1 MKTIFPKIPDETR
14 LTMLRLPDGPVDAV
28 LDTDTY
34 NEIDDQFAV
43 AYTLLSPERIRLKAI
58 YAAPFSNENSTG
70 PKDGMEKSY
79 EELQRLLALMDIPEE
94 GLLYKGSAC
103 FLPDYFD
110 YDIPVESDAARDLVK
125 QAMAHD
131 SAHPLYVMAIGA
143 VTNVVSAMLTA
154 PEIIDRIVVIWL
166 GGHAHYWDNAQEFN
180 LMQDLAASQVLFDS
194 GVPLIQLPCLGVV
207 DHLVMPTAE
216 TQAYLAGDGG
226 LGDFL
231 HNRVTACFANPR
243 GRSRV
248 IWDISAP
255 AILAQPEAVK
265 TDLRPTPW
273 ISDEGRYSFDSSRPL
288 MRCLTHIDRDAV
300 FGRFFSFFPQK
311 GGSHD

>member
-1 MKTIFPKIPDETR
+1 MKTIFPKLPDEVR
-14 LTMLRLPDGPVDAV
+14 LAMLRLPDGPVDAV

-43 AYTLLSPERIRLKAI
+43 AYTLLSPERIHLKAV
-58 YAAPFSNENSTG
+58 YAAPFFNENSTG

-79 EELQRLLALMDIPEE
+79 EELQRLFALMKVPEE
-94 GLLYKGSAC
+94 GMLHKGSERY
-103 FLPDYFD
+103 LPDHD
-110 YDIPVESDAARDLVK
+110 TPVESDAARDLVK

-143 VTNVVSAMLTA
+143 ITNVVSAMLMA
-154 PEIIDRIVVIWL
+154 PEIISRIVVIWL
-166 GGHAHYWDNAQEFN
+166 GGHAHHWNDTREFN
-180 LMQDLAASQVLFDS
+180 LMQDLTAAQVLFDS
-194 GVPLIQLPCLGVV
+194 GVPLFQLPCFGVV
-207 DHLVMPTAE
+207 DHLVMSTAE
-216 TQAYLAGDGG
+216 TKAYLAGDGG

-231 HNRVTACFANPR
+231 HGRVSSCFADPK

-255 AILAQPEAVK
+255 AVLVQPEAVK

-273 ISDEGRYSFDSSRPL
+273 ISSEGRYSFDSSRPL

-300 FGRFFSFFPQK
+300 FGRFFSFFSQK